1 MAWSKTFLIPIFRAR
16 TTRTPNAE
24 LRTLNGKFED
34 RENEFP
40 VFKSV
45 WGLESWTAFD
55 FEM

>member
-1 MAWSKTFLIPIFRAR
+1 MAWSKTFLIPICRAR

-34 RENEFP
+34 RENELP